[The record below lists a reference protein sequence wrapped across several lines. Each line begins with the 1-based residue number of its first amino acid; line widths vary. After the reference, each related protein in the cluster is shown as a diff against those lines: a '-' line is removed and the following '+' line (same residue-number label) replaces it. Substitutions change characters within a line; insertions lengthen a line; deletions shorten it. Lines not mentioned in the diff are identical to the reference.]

1 MPVRIQDEDDASAI
15 LSDPE
20 ATEGG
25 LWVHQTV
32 LEDDTREG
40 IWYLADDAEEVL
52 GCYSRIF

>member
-1 MPVRIQDEDDASAI
+1 MPVCVQDEDDAPAI
-15 LSDPE
+15 LSDSE

-40 IWYLADDAEEVL
+40 VWYLADDAEEV
-52 GCYSRIF
+52 